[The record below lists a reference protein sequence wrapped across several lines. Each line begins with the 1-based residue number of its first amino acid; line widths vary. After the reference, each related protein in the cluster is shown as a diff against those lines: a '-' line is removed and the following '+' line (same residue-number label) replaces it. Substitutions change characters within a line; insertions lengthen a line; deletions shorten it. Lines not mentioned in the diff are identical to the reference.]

1 MYPVTT
7 EHYTNCLVNQKRLD
21 RAELYLENAISD
33 GKPLSA
39 AAVTALLQDFAKL
52 ENVEKPE
59 FCMHRALL
67 AGVQVPLR
75 TLRFRQLFWATA

>member
-1 MYPVTT
+1 MSVSCRP
-7 EHYTNCLVNQKRLD
+7 NRLRQLV
-21 RAELYLENAISD
+21 
-33 GKPLSA
+33 
-39 AAVTALLQDFAKL
+39 AAVTALLQDFAKV